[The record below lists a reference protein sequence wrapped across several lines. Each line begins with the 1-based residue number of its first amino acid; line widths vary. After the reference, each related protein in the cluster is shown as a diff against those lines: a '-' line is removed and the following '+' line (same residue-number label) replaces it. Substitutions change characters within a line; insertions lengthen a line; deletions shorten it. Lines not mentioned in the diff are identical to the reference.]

1 MTEEDK
7 EEIRQVNK
15 AFSDEIRSC
24 RNGALTAEIEAEIGG
39 KLKFLRF
46 LWPNCCVPK
55 TPLELLVCS
64 SKSFS
69 LCSAKF

>member
-1 MTEEDK
+1 MMDYYLSFK
-7 EEIRQVNK
+7 GEISMSKDIFDDLMEN
-15 AFSDEIRSC
+15 E
-24 RNGALTAEIEAEIGG
+24 
-39 KLKFLRF
+39 LRF
-46 LWPNCCVPK
+46 LWLNCCVPK